1 MLLQTT
7 KEKDL
12 VVHVAARLL
21 GSIILAQKYSAPVM
35 CHVDPITYTLL
46 WRAHGPAC
54 ARRLPIFVFPATFHG
69 IFGLSGTFLQ
79 NHTKV
84 RTRNGAIQNGR
95 ELALTFSRAD
105 RGEPF
110 STVAARLGRARLWV
124 EMIAVCCEWNTVGG
138 LVLLLTFRPNY

>member
-1 MLLQTT
+1 MIVLGAYWNGMI
-7 KEKDL
+7 L
-12 VVHVAARLL
+12 VENT
-21 GSIILAQKYSAPVM
+21 SILS
-35 CHVDPITYTLL
+35 
-46 WRAHGPAC
+46 
-54 ARRLPIFVFPATFHG
+54 
-69 IFGLSGTFLQ
+69 FGLQFLQ

-124 EMIAVCCEWNTVGG
+124 EMIAVCCVWNTVGG